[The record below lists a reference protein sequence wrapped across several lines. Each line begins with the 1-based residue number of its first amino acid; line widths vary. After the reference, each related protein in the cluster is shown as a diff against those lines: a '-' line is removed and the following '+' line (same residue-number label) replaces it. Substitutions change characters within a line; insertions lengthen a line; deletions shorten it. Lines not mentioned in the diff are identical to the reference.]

1 MQVEIHN
8 LYELLEQRKE
18 KNEEKLEVVKIFVK
32 NYFNLFL
39 RLIN

>member
-18 KNEEKLEVVKIFVK
+18 KNEEKLEVVKNFVK
-32 NYFNLFL
+32 NLFNLFL